1 MPAGVERLEPI
12 VECRF
17 GLDGGAMF
25 GVVPKPLWERASP
38 ADDRNRIRMATR
50 CIYVEA
56 GDRRML
62 IDTGMGDVWNDKERD
77 IYAVSHPNGSLG
89 EQLADSGVAA
99 DAITDVIITH
109 LHFDHAGGLTVEG
122 PGGSSRPA
130 FPGATHWVQR
140 EHWTWAHSPSVRDAG
155 SFRPSDFAALT
166 GPEVRSLKLVD
177 GPAEIAPG
185 VEVIA
190 TRGHTPGMQLVKLAY
205 RDATIVYGA
214 DLIPTFAHVPVPW
227 VMGYDVH
234 PLTTCSEKAELLAN
248 AVRHDWILAVEHDPD
263 HGFARVE
270 QDSRG
275 RYRAGERSV
284 DIDALL

>member
-1 MPAGVERLEPI
+1 MTAGDASVLANVR
-12 VECRF
+12 
-17 GLDGGAMF
+17 LDG
-25 GVVPKPLWERASP
+25 
-38 ADDRNRIRMATR
+38 DRTVDIVIRDGRI
-50 CIYVEA
+50 E
-56 GDRRML
+56 
-62 IDTGMGDVWNDKERD
+62 
-77 IYAVSHPNGSLG
+77 
-89 EQLADSGVAA
+89 
-99 DAITDVIITH
+99 
-109 LHFDHAGGLTVEG
+109 
-122 PGGSSRPA
+122 
-130 FPGATHWVQR
+130 
-140 EHWTWAHSPSVRDAG
+140 
-155 SFRPSDFAALT
+155 
-166 GPEVRSLKLVD
+166 
-177 GPAEIAPG
+177 EIAPG